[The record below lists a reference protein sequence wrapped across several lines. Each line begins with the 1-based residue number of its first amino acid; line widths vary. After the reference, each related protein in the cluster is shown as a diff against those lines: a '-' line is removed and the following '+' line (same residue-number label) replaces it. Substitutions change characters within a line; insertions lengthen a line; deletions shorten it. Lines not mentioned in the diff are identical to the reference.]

1 MAAKPRPADSV
12 ARRLIKA
19 GPIIFGDTKKRV
31 QHHLIKMI
39 LNSLAWLEG
48 FEPATFWFVAKHSI
62 RLSYSHTLLKQRNI
76 VYTHLRYKSIGYS
89 SFNAGKDRR
98 RREVRGGRR
107 EGVLPG

>member
-1 MAAKPRPADSV
+1 MEAKPRPADSV
-12 ARRLIKA
+12 DSHAHQS
-19 GPIIFGDTKKRV
+19 GPGYLCGYEKRV
-31 QHHLIKMI
+31 QHHLFKMI

-107 EGVLPG
+107 ESVLPG